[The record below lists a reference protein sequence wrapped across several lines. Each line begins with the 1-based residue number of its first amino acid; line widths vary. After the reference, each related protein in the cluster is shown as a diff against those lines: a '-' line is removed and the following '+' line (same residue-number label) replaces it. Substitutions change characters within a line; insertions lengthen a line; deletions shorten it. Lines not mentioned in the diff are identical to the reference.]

1 MGRPGRERKVQLCR
15 DVLSRLSR
23 LESGMSEARMVLM
36 TELAKM
42 TDASY
47 LEDNPD
53 PGGRRGMM
61 ARLLLGD
68 QALTLTTCRSLCQL

>member
-1 MGRPGRERKVQLCR
+1 MGRPARQRKVQLCH

-23 LESGMSEARMVLM
+23 LESGMSEMRIVLM

-42 TDASY
+42 TDPACHG
-47 LEDNPD
+47 DNPD

-68 QALTLTTCRSLCQL
+68 RALTLTNCLSLCQ

>member
-1 MGRPGRERKVQLCR
+1 
-15 DVLSRLSR
+15 
-23 LESGMSEARMVLM
+23 MSEMRIVLM

-42 TDASY
+42 TDPSC
-47 LEDNPD
+47 LGDNPD

-68 QALTLTTCRSLCQL
+68 RALTLTNCLSLCQ

>member
-1 MGRPGRERKVQLCR
+1 MGRPGRQRKMQLCH

-23 LESGMSEARMVLM
+23 LESGMSEMRIVLM

-42 TDASY
+42 TDPSC
-47 LEDNPD
+47 LGDNPD

-68 QALTLTTCRSLCQL
+68 QALTLTNCLSLCQ

>member
-1 MGRPGRERKVQLCR
+1 
-15 DVLSRLSR
+15 
-23 LESGMSEARMVLM
+23 MSELRIVLM

-42 TDASY
+42 TDPSCSY

-53 PGGRRGMM
+53 PDCRKGMM

-68 QALTLTTCRSLCQL
+68 QALTLTNCLSLCQ